1 MDNNLAIGQDHLTPS
16 HEYHLSPNGK
26 KKDSVL
32 SRICDVCNIDAF
44 DLDAFPAYA
53 DQKEGGYTLLN
64 KTDKIKDYLDI
75 GQDGIISLWP
85 VTNSFVFCNPPILD
99 RVLQR
104 DVKTIYETFSKVL
117 NIEIE
122 PSPNLYTIQHS
133 VFLKAAIEYRLQG
146 NTTAILLNQGH
157 AAVKMFQQ
165 CYSIAKSL
173 CDTKVFMPNRTI
185 SMVTMLGLH
194 NKVAPKHYNLY
205 VIGDI
210 SNVKTGNEYWYEA

>member
-1 MDNNLAIGQDHLTPS
+1 MDNNLAIGQDYLTPC
-16 HEYHLSPNGK
+16 HEVHFKPNGK
-26 KKDSVL
+26 PRASVL
-32 SRICDVCNIDAF
+32 SQICDVCNIEAF

-53 DQKEGGYTLLN
+53 DHKAGGYTLLN
-64 KTDKIKDYLDI
+64 KTDKIKNYLDI
-75 GQDGIISLWP
+75 GEDGLVALWP
-85 VTNSFVFCNPPILD
+85 VKNSFVFCNPPILD
-99 RVLQR
+99 SVLSR
-104 DVKTIYETFSKVL
+104 DVKTLYDTFSKVL
-117 NIEIE
+117 NTEII

-133 VFLKAAIEYRLQG
+133 VFLKAAIEYKLQG
-146 NTTAILLNQGH
+146 NTTVILLNQGH

-173 CDTKVFMPNRTI
+173 CDTKVYMPNKTI

-210 SNVKTGNEYWYEA
+210 SNLKEGNEYWYEA